1 MDLSKNKVKIK
12 EIYESDWHEALAE
25 LAYLFLSSFNSKYI
39 DKHEQKRDMEQYK
52 KLLSELENFDSEVNW
67 RKIMEDIANRS
78 VNNYVSERVTGKSF
92 VPGGP
97 LTLIGHTSHIFI
109 EWGFLSNIASSL
121 DGGKARDLYNDYVS
135 IDDAFQKAI
144 KSGDA
149 STGYKLADKWR
160 IAQNEVDESYENL
173 LELLGLAQTDWD

>member
-1 MDLSKNKVKIK
+1 LAGVDNPTIRVKGKGKAFEGTVVFFDPARDVALIRTKDFPSVALRISEPLSRS
-12 EIYESDWHEALAE
+12 ESAVVAG
-25 LAYLFLSSFNSKYI
+25 FP
-39 DKHEQKRDMEQYK
+39 
-52 KLLSELENFDSEVNW
+52 
-67 RKIMEDIANRS
+67 
-78 VNNYVSERVTGKSF
+78 G
-92 VPGGP
+92 GGP

-135 IDDAFQKAI
+135 IDGAFQQAI